1 MFTVPALVSIASD
14 VLVVYIHRGVASE
27 YNAEQDGFDKIRS
40 AYYITSVSCIR
51 MLLLLPLYYH
61 NVTGSRLKSPIL
73 YHILHVGSLL
83 FIFPYMISI
92 SVNSFLAPTY
102 ELWSFSQAASLSIT
116 NRVWIMLW
124 LSTISIVLHWII
136 LYHLRCTAPPDINK
150 RKRQLMAYA
159 ACNRLVDSMDK
170 IELASTFNETDISE
184 SCSEE
189 SSLECLLPDEFR
201 PPASPLRQIAVSGQ
215 LHCLES
221 HHDFFTELQDR
232 MMVAKF
238 HWTEKLEEFTQK
250 LQKPGPRSSNPL
262 QHYFQSQT
270 PFHVILRLFAY
281 EEVLTNKKLD
291 AVFEVDDGKAL
302 TFYIPQL
309 LSFLLHG
316 AFLNSVELEQWV
328 LEKCENNFY
337 FAHCCFWFLKA
348 WCLSG
353 TELNMEEALH
363 KNDLSFMMPT
373 NKYGKLTR
381 ENLPMEGRKYP
392 DEERR
397 VIQALLERVTE
408 CGQFAIQMPDQLVQ
422 FADSANSKTDLF
434 LSTPCFLDAL
444 CKIADKLFLA
454 PREERTNELRRN
466 LLYLEGEMLSS
477 KNIYIPLSNTYN
489 HVCGILAAESIAIST
504 KERVPC
510 IITLEVI
517 DYQITQ
523 KKDSMVLDKWIKG
536 ERWCRRHEGIL
547 KKVQH
552 YTHRELKKFTERD
565 GNIIEIIGGFL
576 DHHNDGDL
584 ENGSMVREAD
594 DQSTSSRNMTSSPLL
609 GPLSKE
615 EKKIGKNPSDSL
627 EMTSSACSPERKL
640 SSVDLDMGQ
649 WSSKKKKKRLSETLF
664 EDSNNLR
671 QELSSNASSIYQN
684 TSGFS
689 EYKTES
695 HYYTSPPNPL
705 PVPEVVFKESWDNK
719 TERLRAQSQY
729 GSHPGWRL
737 FPVLIKSNDDLRQE
751 QLASQLI
758 HQSAQILAKANVP
771 VWLYPYEILALSDR
785 AGIIEAIP
793 DTISL
798 DSLKKNDETFSS
810 LSTFFRKQF
819 GPEECDA
826 YLNARANFVES
837 LAAYSIVTY
846 LLQIKD
852 RHNGNILLD
861 NKGHLIHIDF
871 GFFFLSS
878 PGKNSG
884 FESAPFKL
892 SRDFVDLMGGPSSR
906 SFAKFRSLCLKSFLE
921 LRKHYD
927 RITLLV
933 EMLTEGNEDL
943 ACFCGSPDK
952 AVQELKARFKLDS
965 SDRACHEYVNGLID
979 ESLENW
985 RTRWYDRYQRFC
997 GGVL

>member
-1 MFTVPALVSIASD
+1 
-14 VLVVYIHRGVASE
+14 
-27 YNAEQDGFDKIRS
+27 
-40 AYYITSVSCIR
+40 
-51 MLLLLPLYYH
+51 
-61 NVTGSRLKSPIL
+61 
-73 YHILHVGSLL
+73 
-83 FIFPYMISI
+83 
-92 SVNSFLAPTY
+92 
-102 ELWSFSQAASLSIT
+102 
-116 NRVWIMLW
+116 
-124 LSTISIVLHWII
+124 
-136 LYHLRCTAPPDINK
+136 
-150 RKRQLMAYA
+150 
-159 ACNRLVDSMDK
+159 
-170 IELASTFNETDISE
+170 
-184 SCSEE
+184 
-189 SSLECLLPDEFR
+189 
-201 PPASPLRQIAVSGQ
+201 
-215 LHCLES
+215 
-221 HHDFFTELQDR
+221 
-232 MMVAKF
+232 
-238 HWTEKLEEFTQK
+238 
-250 LQKPGPRSSNPL
+250 
-262 QHYFQSQT
+262 
-270 PFHVILRLFAY
+270 
-281 EEVLTNKKLD
+281 
-291 AVFEVDDGKAL
+291 
-302 TFYIPQL
+302 
-309 LSFLLHG
+309 
-316 AFLNSVELEQWV
+316 
-328 LEKCENNFY
+328 
-337 FAHCCFWFLKA
+337 
-348 WCLSG
+348 
-353 TELNMEEALH
+353 
-363 KNDLSFMMPT
+363 
-373 NKYGKLTR
+373 
-381 ENLPMEGRKYP
+381 
-392 DEERR
+392 
-397 VIQALLERVTE
+397 
-408 CGQFAIQMPDQLVQ
+408 
-422 FADSANSKTDLF
+422 
-434 LSTPCFLDAL
+434 
-444 CKIADKLFLA
+444 
-454 PREERTNELRRN
+454 
-466 LLYLEGEMLSS
+466 
-477 KNIYIPLSNTYN
+477 
-489 HVCGILAAESIAIST
+489 
-504 KERVPC
+504 
-510 IITLEVI
+510 
-517 DYQITQ
+517 
-523 KKDSMVLDKWIKG
+523 
-536 ERWCRRHEGIL
+536 
-547 KKVQH
+547 
-552 YTHRELKKFTERD
+552 
-565 GNIIEIIGGFL
+565 
-576 DHHNDGDL
+576 
-584 ENGSMVREAD
+584 
-594 DQSTSSRNMTSSPLL
+594 
-609 GPLSKE
+609 
-615 EKKIGKNPSDSL
+615 
-627 EMTSSACSPERKL
+627 
-640 SSVDLDMGQ
+640 
-649 WSSKKKKKRLSETLF
+649 
-664 EDSNNLR
+664 
-671 QELSSNASSIYQN
+671 LSSNASSIYQN